1 MSDAANPADG
11 AKKKKG
17 GGLKKIALLVAGVA
31 ILAGGGAAAGIYAY
45 GSGMVGGGKHAGP
58 VEDPNKPKLVIK
70 ENAIEHSGD
79 SAAGKE
85 RSKFQSS
92 YYEIEKNFTA
102 NLADTDGFMQVS
114 IGVST
119 TYDNRVIENLTKNE
133 IPIRSAVLMTLSD
146 QGIDAISTPEGKK
159 QLLRQL
165 KVAINKTLEE
175 KEGFGGIDDVY
186 FTNFVI
192 Q

>member
-1 MSDAANPADG
+1 MSDAPKEAD
-11 AKKKKG
+11 APMKKKG

-31 ILAGGGAAAGIYAY
+31 ILGGGGAVAGIYAY
-45 GSGMVGGGKHAGP
+45 GSGLVGGGKDEAHK
-58 VEDPNKPKLVIK
+58 EDPNKPQLVMK
-70 ENAIEHSGD
+70 ENAIEHSGAA
-79 SAAGKE
+79 AAGKE
-85 RSKFQSS
+85 KSKFQTS

-119 TYDNRVIENLTKNE
+119 NYDNRVIENLTKNE

-146 QGIDAISTPEGKK
+146 QGIDAVATPEGKR
-159 QLLRQL
+159 QLLRAL
-165 KVAINKTLEE
+165 KVAINKALEE
-175 KEGFGGIDDVY
+175 KEGFGGIDNVY